1 MGACL
6 AVCACACL
14 CVSARGRRGG
24 CGCGARLDPTIA
36 ARYPLPPNPCAPAVS
51 VPVPVPVPVPPR
63 TPLRLPTVNTP
74 LPQVNSAALWKAIQ
88 TTSVRSPS
96 RPTGTTSCPHRM
108 TRRSGS
114 GTPHR
119 VCLHIRRRAYV
130 AYPMFDFLFG
140 NGEGGRE
147 GGREPSAR
155 GAGGTVGGGRAVVP
169 WGRVSRCAR
178 VRVCVCLR
186 VGAGA
191 DVGVGRASIQPSPH
205 ATRPPPTPAPPRCLS
220 LSLSLSLSPHAPPS
234 ACPPSTHLFHRST
247 APHSA
252 RPFRHGHGG
261 RHRAQRGLHRVRIE

>member
-1 MGACL
+1 MRVR
-6 AVCACACL
+6 VCV
-14 CVSARGRRGG
+14 CVSACARRGG
-24 CGCGARLDPTIA
+24 GGRGARLDPTIA
-36 ARYPLPPNPCAPAVS
+36 ERYPLPPNPCVPAVS

-74 LPQVNSAALWKAIQ
+74 LPQVNCAALCKAIQ
-88 TTSVRSPS
+88 ATSGRSPS

-108 TRRSGS
+108 TTRSGS

-130 AYPMFDFLFG
+130 ACPMFDFLFG

-178 VRVCVCLR
+178 VRVYVCLR

-205 ATRPPPTPAPPRCLS
+205 ATPSPPTPAPPRCLS
-220 LSLSLSLSPHAPPS
+220 QSLSLSLSPHAPHS

-247 APHSA
+247 PPHSG
-252 RPFRHGHGG
+252 RPFRLRLCG
-261 RHRAQRGLHRVRIE
+261 RHRAQRGLHCVRIV